1 MKQWIMSTQ
10 DFRTL
15 LETEQDFRCA
25 LTGFDLTPE
34 TVAIAHK
41 IPLKKGGK
49 HIRSNVYLVHESVA
63 RIVREHSADEV
74 LAICQAVVA
83 CAAKGKTNG

>member
-1 MKQWIMSTQ
+1 MKQWVMSTQ

-25 LTGFDLTPE
+25 LTGFELTPE
-34 TVAIAHK
+34 TVTIAHRT
-41 IPLKKGGK
+41 PLKKGGK

-63 RIVREHSADEV
+63 KLVRDHSADEV
-74 LAICQAVVA
+74 LAICRAVISYT
-83 CAAKGKTNG
+83 AKENMNG